1 MMNSEHF
8 EFNALVSIYSG
19 LKELQSGRIGFEH
32 RTVLTAKL
40 TETWQIESFG
50 NESAKGGR
58 RIPIRE
64 ERHRGINLLWFIRR
78 RPQQSELLK
87 EREQISKRLKR
98 VIDTK
103 PSWLLGMSSEFVKAG
118 QRIDPEPRRRILQAI
133 QSISQNPTEPMGD
146 AVRPLAGKLKGLWC
160 YRVQNY
166 RIVYTPDIRNRQV
179 ALLAITGE

>member
-1 MMNSEHF
+1 M
-8 EFNALVSIYSG
+8 
-19 LKELQSGRIGFEH
+19 
-32 RTVLTAKL
+32 
-40 TETWQIESFG
+40 
-50 NESAKGGR
+50 
-58 RIPIRE
+58 
-64 ERHRGINLLWFIRR
+64 WFIRR

-103 PSWLLGMSSEFVKAG
+103 PSWLLGMSSEFIKAG

-146 AVRPLAGKLKGLWC
+146 AVRPLAGELKGLWC
-160 YRVQNY
+160 YRVQDY